1 LLREK
6 IVAASAKRFIV
17 VVDQTK
23 RVPVLGGSF
32 PLPVE
37 IIPFGWRNTAQKIE
51 ALGGKAVL
59 RKRDG
64 KIFKTEAG
72 HYILDVHIARID
84 KPAELEL
91 QLNALP
97 GVVENGLFVSR
108 TSVVIVGTP
117 TGVEEQHAGH

>member
-1 LLREK
+1 
-6 IVAASAKRFIV
+6 
-17 VVDQTK
+17 
-23 RVPVLGGSF
+23 
-32 PLPVE
+32 
-37 IIPFGWRNTAQKIE
+37 
-51 ALGGKAVL
+51 VL
-59 RKRDG
+59 RKRGG

-72 HYILDVHIARID
+72 HYILDVNIARID

-108 TSVVIVGTP
+108 ASLVIVGTP